1 MPRRSVRLFALWLA
15 LVAILVPAGLLST
28 RAQDPNRPPPV
39 QGNTTRNGT
48 PIAPYIYSS
57 SFDIGPHNLF
67 LDCVGAG
74 GPAIILET
82 GFSEP
87 GAAMDMLQ
95 NELGRT
101 NLTCT
106 YDRAGLGRSGEA
118 PEPRVAS
125 DVVADLQALLKLAGV
140 PTPYVLVGHSAGG
153 TFVQLYART
162 YPDQVLGV
170 VAMNPVPPA
179 GLWLPRAL
187 PLMDAWEQ
195 SEEEA
200 AYRGEGQSESID
212 WNASG
217 NQLLAAPAS
226 PPGMPFE
233 MLISSN
239 AQCRAPGDTCNRTWE
254 VYRAIQQEVTA
265 QWPQGT
271 MTVLP
276 VGVDIHV
283 NAIPDVIR
291 AIHRV
296 IGPNATPV
304 VVAPVAPGAG
314 TPPGTP
320 ATPVS

>member
-1 MPRRSVRLFALWLA
+1 MPRRSVRLFAIWLA
-15 LVAILVPAGLLST
+15 LVAILVPAGLLT
-28 RAQDPNRPPPV
+28 THAQDPNRPPPV

-48 PIAPYIYSS
+48 PIAAYLYARH
-57 SFDIGPHNLF
+57 FDVGEHNLY

-87 GAAMDMLQ
+87 GSAMDLLQ

-106 YDRAGLGRSGEA
+106 YDRAGLGRSGLA
-118 PEPRVAS
+118 LEPRVAS
-125 DVVADLQALLKLAGV
+125 DVVADLQALLRLAGV
-140 PTPYVLVGHSAGG
+140 PAPYVLAGHSAGG
-153 TFVQLYART
+153 AFVQLYART

-179 GLWLPRAL
+179 NQWLPQAL

-212 WNASG
+212 WNTSD
-217 NQLLAAPAS
+217 NQLLAAPAP

-233 MLISSN
+233 MLISSA
-239 AQCRAPGDTCNRTWE
+239 AQCRAAGDACNRTWP
-254 VYRAIQQEVTA
+254 VYRAIQEEVAA

-276 VGVDIHV
+276 VGIDIHI
-283 NAIPDVIR
+283 NAIPD
-291 AIHRV
+291 AIGAIQRV
-296 IGPNATPV
+296 IGPNATPAAV
-304 VVAPVAPGAG
+304 PVAPAAA

-320 ATPVS
+320 ATPNP